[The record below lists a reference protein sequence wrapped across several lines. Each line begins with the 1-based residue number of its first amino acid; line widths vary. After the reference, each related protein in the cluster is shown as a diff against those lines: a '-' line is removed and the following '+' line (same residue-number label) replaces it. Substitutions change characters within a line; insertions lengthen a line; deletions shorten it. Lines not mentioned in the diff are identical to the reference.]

1 MDRSSPHPTNNASLL
16 VRFETRAYMRFGSQ
30 KVSSVAC
37 SRDANGTNHRVNPRY
52 GRRLFANANLSNRL
66 KKLDVKQ
73 FAKSEL
79 RKQQKCVVLCN

>member
-37 SRDANGTNHRVNPRY
+37 SRDAKLKRNEPPGEPSIRETFVCKRKSFKQAKKV
-52 GRRLFANANLSNRL
+52 RRQTICEIRT
-66 KKLDVKQ
+66 
-73 FAKSEL
+73 
-79 RKQQKCVVLCN
+79 

>member
-37 SRDANGTNHRVNPRY
+37 SRDA
-52 GRRLFANANLSNRL
+52 
-66 KKLDVKQ
+66 K
-73 FAKSEL
+73 
-79 RKQQKCVVLCN
+79 